1 MSALLRLMKQ
11 LGADAALEAEYK
23 KSEKDAEAVMER
35 FGLNEEERQ
44 ALRTK
49 DYAAIRRLTG
59 LKEGQYSTNTTIRA
73 YDG

>member
-23 KSEKDAEAVMER
+23 KDPASVMDR
-35 FGLNEEERQ
+35 FGLNEEERK
-44 ALRTK
+44 ALSNK
-49 DYAAIRRLTG
+49 DYATIRRLTG

>member
-23 KSEKDAEAVMER
+23 KSEKDARAVMDR
-35 FGLNEEERQ
+35 FGLSEEERK
-44 ALRTK
+44 ALSGK